1 MDENQLIFNPN
12 PLPKI
17 LGTNRN
23 DRLNGTYR
31 SEQIEGQ
38 GGDDRI
44 FGRDGNDVISGGRG
58 DDRIEGGNGN
68 DNLSGDEG
76 NDFLLGGNGNDYL
89 TGFGGGTDI
98 LVGGAGRDT
107 FAIFDYE
114 VTNLPGQSLDTY
126 RGSIRGIKTVAD
138 FKSGTDKI
146 EIDYSI
152 PGGNI
157 FNPARDFATVTS
169 DRAAALSKA
178 TIVYNQDNGKLFFN
192 LNGDAAGFSS
202 VGSNNSKYAGGQFAQ
217 LSGAPQL
224 FASDI
229 SLPTGS
235 GLAAQ

>member
-17 LGTNRN
+17 IGTAKN
-23 DRLNGTYR
+23 DRLTGTNR
-31 SEQIEGQ
+31 SEQIEGL
-38 GGDDRI
+38 GGNDRI
-44 FGRDGNDVISGGRG
+44 FGLDGSDIISGGMG
-58 DDRIEGGNGN
+58 NDTIDGGNGN

-89 TGFGGGTDI
+89 TGFGGGADI
-98 LVGGAGRDT
+98 LVGGAGQDT

-114 VTNLPGQSLDTY
+114 VTNLSNQALDTY
-126 RGSIRGIKTVAD
+126 QGSIRGVKMVAD

-169 DRAAALSKA
+169 DRAAELSKA
-178 TIVYNQDNGKLFFN
+178 IIVYNQSNGKLFVN
-192 LNGDAAGFSS
+192 QNGSAAGFSS
-202 VGSNNSKYAGGQFAQ
+202 LGSNNSKYAGGQFAQ

-235 GLAAQ
+235 GLATQ